1 MSKIVTTS
9 TDLSILTQF
18 ITGVLG
24 VKGLFED
31 LEKMHQILKSVL
43 LFEMIV
49 QVIEFIYY
57 IFIIRNAPLE
67 NMAAIRYFDWVI
79 TTPVMLVTSIVYYTY
94 EEYLERYQNGET
106 EYKEKLENLNFTDF
120 IVNNKENIS
129 KIAFFNILMLIFG
142 YLGEVGKIDKTTG
155 FVLGTV
161 AFVMAFNVV
170 GSYAKNSKMGK
181 TLFYIMFTLWATYGL
196 AYLFDPVIKNTMFN
210 TLDLFSKNFFGVYLY
225 IKIIQN
231 KSIT

>member
-1 MSKIVTTS
+1 MSKIVSTS
-9 TDLSILTQF
+9 TDLSIFVQF
-18 ITGVLG
+18 ITGALG
-24 VKGLFED
+24 VKGLTET
-31 LEKMHQILKSVL
+31 LEPMHQILKSVL

-49 QVIEFIYY
+49 QVIEFFYY

-67 NMAAIRYFDWVI
+67 NMASIRYFDWVI

-94 EEYLERYQNGET
+94 EEYLERYQNGEI
-106 EYKEKLENLNFTDF
+106 EYKQKLENLKFTDF
-120 IVNNKENIS
+120 VVNNKENIG
-129 KIAFFNILMLIFG
+129 KIVFFNMLMLVFG

-170 GSYAKNSKMGK
+170 GSYAQNSKIGK
-181 TLFYIMFTLWATYGL
+181 VLFYIMFSLWATYGL